1 MCKLV
6 DRLGDRKVK
15 FNMKKTPLISSLVIG
30 FCLFFFL
37 LNNKIVNNS
46 SYLIFFAIIILAIVV
61 TYMTRYTTSRR
72 QVSREI
78 DAGQDHFKNA
88 YDNYLILFLTLLSFF
103 LIFREFNSN
112 LIIGF
117 IFLGCFILTI
127 IITLY
132 IGPKSGSRYFVK
144 KILNELIEL
153 EDKMKKTDLEKA
165 KDLKNKINQIKKL
178 DTKRKKIWI
187 E

>member
-1 MCKLV
+1 
-6 DRLGDRKVK
+6 
-15 FNMKKTPLISSLVIG
+15 MKKTPLISSLVIG
-30 FCLFFFL
+30 FCLFFYL

-78 DAGQDHFKNA
+78 DAGQDHFKNT

-103 LIFREFNSN
+103 LIYKEFNSN

-132 IGPKSGSRYFVK
+132 IGPKSGYIGPKSGSRYFVK

-153 EDKMKKTDLEKA
+153 EDKMKKIDLEKA